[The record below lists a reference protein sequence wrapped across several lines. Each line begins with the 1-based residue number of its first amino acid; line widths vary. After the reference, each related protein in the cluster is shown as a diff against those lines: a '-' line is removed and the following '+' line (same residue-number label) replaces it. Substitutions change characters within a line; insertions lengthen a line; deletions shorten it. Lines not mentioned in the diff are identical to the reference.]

1 MGIKGLWQL
10 LEPTSTPVRLEAL
23 SNQIVAIDASI
34 WLYQA
39 IKVQKDG
46 MINHHINLFLKRLC
60 KLLYYD
66 IRPVFVFD
74 GPNVPEVKKQVL
86 QLRRNKEHAEAEKI
100 ELQRSRVVNAKLR
113 DYAQKVV
120 EGKATVDNDIQS
132 GANDKK
138 LTNTTDDKDFIF
150 DSSSNESESG
160 EEDEE
165 FVYDLPSLYERI
177 QRLCD
182 RHQLEKL
189 TKYELEMIDIDSV
202 EFQRLNA
209 QDQMAVLQELRSRL
223 WHKPFHDIYAGDDED
238 QDGTSSSAVGSKSIG
253 GSIDFTD
260 VRFSKRQVEGIVK
273 RSRLTRKMHS
283 LSNINDRYVKKSRIA
298 SNQDKEYILV
308 KNINNSTWT
317 MQPKVSQIQSV
328 DTSNKS
334 SVGKR
339 LQAATIDFNDEFN
352 NNDADRDDRATE
364 IRTHMG
370 NDDKLISIYQELML
384 NLPDNTTDDDEQ
396 FIQDALYTWS
406 QSELQR
412 QYTQLKTRLQDNQ
425 DQTDSQEKQLKQF
438 LCDALLQIAFAKDV
452 ILNEPRRQSRQ
463 VESRPQSSALF
474 ESVDYDLPDISQFLG
489 IEQEKS
495 ITKDQPSVQSDNGQQ
510 FHVESQ
516 DQRLN
521 VDDFVE
527 IKDKE
532 VEDNFGFQQEHS
544 MDIPGDADFA
554 LRSSLSDDID
564 DEEFSVPA
572 TSTLQYTE
580 ARGVDTIQK
589 NDLFMEQMVQNGKI
603 QMIKIPDENLLQQSH
618 PAIQQSSSSIDALLI
633 DRQKQSINTQ
643 TSVTSDMVVEV
654 QELLNLFGV
663 PFLIAPGE
671 AEAQCVQLQKI
682 GLVDGIISDDSDVFA
697 FGATKVYRNF
707 YNQAKFLEYF
717 SKDDIERHLCLTVER
732 IIFLA
737 YLLGCD
743 YTDGVGGIG
752 VVGAMEV
759 LAEFDSSDMI
769 GNLAIFQ
776 SICTG
781 ERDVPAEYQVVID
794 SMGKAAMQ
802 KYQFPPRFPDR
813 RVLDAYLHPEVDN
826 SSQEF
831 QWQFPKLDKLRHFL
845 THKLL
850 WTVDKVDSIVV
861 PVLKSMSA
869 KKSIQ
874 TNLNQY
880 IISSPSHSS
889 SLKLKPRIQ
898 KAVDRLS
905 SHNDVDK
912 DDDSKQSSSLNKD
925 KESGQSVQP
934 EDSTS
939 TEDETIRPQKKG
951 NVRGQSKSVYKRRR
965 KSTNGRKKKM
975 AAPIKSLKELRDE
988 ASKRNS

>member
-10 LEPTSTPVRLEAL
+10 LEPTATPVRLEAL

-100 ELQRSRVVNAKLR
+100 ELQRSRVVIAKLR

-120 EGKATVDNDIQS
+120 EGKAIVYNDIS
-132 GANDKK
+132 PGTSDKK
-138 LTNTTDDKDFIF
+138 TSNTDDKDLIF
-150 DSSSNESESG
+150 ESSSNENESN

-165 FVYDLPSLYERI
+165 YVYDLTSLYERV

-202 EFQRLNA
+202 DFQRLNA

-238 QDGTSSSAVGSKSIG
+238 QDGTGSSAVGSRSIG

-283 LSNINDRYVKKSRIA
+283 LSNINDRNVKKSRIA

-308 KNINNSTWT
+308 KNNNNSTWT
-317 MQPKVSQIQSV
+317 MQPKASQIQSM
-328 DTSNKS
+328 DASNQS
-334 SVGKR
+334 CVGKR
-339 LQAATIDFNDEFN
+339 LQAATIDFNDDFN
-352 NNDADRDDRATE
+352 NSDPDRDDRATE

-370 NDDKLISIYQELML
+370 SDDKLISIYQELML
-384 NLPDNTTDDDEQ
+384 NIPDNSTDDDEQ

-406 QSELQR
+406 NSELQR
-412 QYTQLKTRLQDNQ
+412 QYTQLKTGLQDYL
-425 DQTDSQEKQLKQF
+425 DQTDSQQKQLKQF
-438 LCDALLQIAFAKDV
+438 LCDSLLQIAFAKDV
-452 ILNEPRRQSRQ
+452 ILKEPRRQSRQ
-463 VESRPQSSALF
+463 VESKPQSSALF

-489 IEQEKS
+489 IEQEQS
-495 ITKDQPSVQSDNGQQ
+495 ITKDQPSVQSENNQQ
-510 FHVESQ
+510 SHVESQ
-516 DQRLN
+516 DQRLS

-532 VEDNFGFQQEHS
+532 LEGNFDFQQEHS
-544 MDIPGDADFA
+544 MDFSGDADS
-554 LRSSLSDDID
+554 LLKSSLSDRVD
-564 DEEFSVPA
+564 DKEFNAPA
-572 TSTLQYTE
+572 PSTLLNTE
-580 ARGVDTIQK
+580 AHGVDTKQK

-603 QMIKIPDENLLQQSH
+603 QMIQVPDENLLQQSH

-633 DRQKQSINTQ
+633 DRQQQSINTQ
-643 TSVTSDMVVEV
+643 TSVTSDMVLEV

-707 YNQAKFLEYF
+707 YNQAKFIEFF
-717 SKDDIERHLCLTVER
+717 SKDDIERHLCLTVDR

-769 GNLAIFQ
+769 GNLALFQ

-781 ERDVPAEYQVVID
+781 GSDVPAEYQLFVD

-802 KYQFPPRFPDR
+802 KYQFPLRFPDR

-880 IISSPSHSS
+880 IISSPSHST
-889 SLKLKPRIQ
+889 LKLKPRIQ

-905 SHNDVDK
+905 CYNDADK
-912 DDDSKQSSSLNKD
+912 EDNKQSRSLNQGKA
-925 KESGQSVQP
+925 SVQSVEP

-939 TEDETIRPQKKG
+939 TEDETIKPQKKG
-951 NVRGQSKSVYKRRR
+951 NVRGQSKSVHKRRR
-965 KSTNGRKKKM
+965 RSTNGRQKKM
-975 AAPIKSLKELRDE
+975 AAPRKSLKELRDE